1 MNQVNHAKVNNAD
14 IADDVASIFKVF
26 VFLSKL
32 STNPLLAPTTN

>member
-1 MNQVNHAKVNNAD
+1 MNQVNHAKVNTD

-26 VFLSKL
+26 VLLSKL